1 MDDRTAIEALSALA
15 QEHRLRT
22 FRMLVKE
29 GPSGLSAGEIAA
41 RIEIAPSALSFHLS
55 HLERAGLLRAWR
67 VKRHVYYAVEVEGMR
82 KLLAFLTEDCCR
94 GRPELC
100 GELTSLAAD
109 EARER

>member
-29 GPSGLSAGEIAA
+29 GPSGLPAGEIAA

-100 GELTSLAAD
+100 GELTGWAAD
-109 EARER
+109 DARER

>member
-29 GPSGLSAGEIAA
+29 GPSGLRAGEIAA

-100 GELTSLAAD
+100 GELTGWAAD
-109 EARER
+109 DARER